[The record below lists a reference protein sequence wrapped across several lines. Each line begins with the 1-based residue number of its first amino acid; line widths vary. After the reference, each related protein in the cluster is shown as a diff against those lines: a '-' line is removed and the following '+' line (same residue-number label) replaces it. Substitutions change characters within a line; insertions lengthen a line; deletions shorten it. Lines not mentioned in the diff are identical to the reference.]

1 MEFSK
6 HIGLIQWLRGCKTTS
21 TVCVSIL
28 SQHES
33 VVGGG
38 SGKQLVIL
46 WFSYPNQEKS
56 DTFHNSAAIG
66 AIHQRFFETS
76 NPDWLTYPQRLSTPW
91 DWLAITITLLIVWTI
106 HLWVIVLV
114 CFELILPY
122 QHLNIIRCISVARN
136 LIIKPQ
142 AVKKNATTVGWRSR
156 PAKEFST
163 SLSRRCRPPLIFTG
177 WLHRSKR
184 NEYERHPIN

>member
-1 MEFSK
+1 MTSKIKSEATAMEISK

-46 WFSYPNQEKS
+46 WFSYPSQEKS
-56 DTFHNSAAIG
+56 DTFHNSGAIG
-66 AIHQRFFETS
+66 AIHQRFFENS

-91 DWLAITITLLIVWTI
+91 DWLAITFLIVWTN

-122 QHLNIIRCISVARN
+122 QHHKMHYRGTQFDNQTPSCEKECHHCGMA
-136 LIIKPQ
+136 KP
-142 AVKKNATTVGWRSR
+142 A
-156 PAKEFST
+156 
-163 SLSRRCRPPLIFTG
+163 C
-177 WLHRSKR
+177 
-184 NEYERHPIN
+184 

>member
-1 MEFSK
+1 MTSKIKSEATAMEISK

-38 SGKQLVIL
+38 SGKQLIIL

-56 DTFHNSAAIG
+56 DTFHNSGAIG

-76 NPDWLTYPQRLSTPW
+76 NPDWLTYPQTRRGYQHHGIGWLLLSWSFGP
-91 DWLAITITLLIVWTI
+91 TIFEYII
-106 HLWVIVLV
+106 ALV

-122 QHLNIIRCISVARN
+122 QHHKMHYRGTQFDNQTPSCEKECHHCGMA
-136 LIIKPQ
+136 KP
-142 AVKKNATTVGWRSR
+142 A
-156 PAKEFST
+156 
-163 SLSRRCRPPLIFTG
+163 C
-177 WLHRSKR
+177 
-184 NEYERHPIN
+184 